1 MGSEASKKPPTA
13 TDNHQQQEQDM
24 IFQAQTG
31 DQVAMQ
37 WLYQRYS
44 RQVYNLALRLLCHQA
59 DAQDV
64 MQDSFVKCFKCLYQ
78 YRSDAP
84 FWCWLRTIVSTT
96 ALMRMRSDKRRG
108 IEVDMEDALHS
119 PELASSLKAT
129 QYTQCNELEVALQ
142 KLPGLSRMVVWLY
155 HVEGYTHAE
164 VAQLMDRSVSFS
176 KSRLARAHIQLRE
189 LLGPSPSESESN
201 TGSVSAHPSPQN
213 HHLNSNVLFEANS

>member
-1 MGSEASKKPPTA
+1 MDLEASKKPQTA

-44 RQVYNLALRLLCHQA
+44 KQVYNLALRLLCHQA

-64 MQDSFVKCFKCLYQ
+64 MQDSFVKCFNCLHQ
-78 YRSDAP
+78 YRGDAP
-84 FWCWLRTIVSTT
+84 FWCWLRKIVSTT

-108 IEVDMEDALHS
+108 IEIDMEDATYA
-119 PELASSLKAT
+119 PELASSLNAT
-129 QYTQCNELEVALQ
+129 QHTQCTELEVALQ
-142 KLPGLSRMVVWLY
+142 KLPGVSRVVVWLY
-155 HVEGYTHAE
+155 HVEGYTHSE

-176 KSRLARAHIQLRE
+176 KSRLARAHAQLRE
-189 LLGPSPSESESN
+189 ILSSPRIGSESN
-201 TGSVSAHPSPQN
+201 TVSVSTRSSLPSN
-213 HHLNSNVLFEANS
+213 HLNSNVLFEANS